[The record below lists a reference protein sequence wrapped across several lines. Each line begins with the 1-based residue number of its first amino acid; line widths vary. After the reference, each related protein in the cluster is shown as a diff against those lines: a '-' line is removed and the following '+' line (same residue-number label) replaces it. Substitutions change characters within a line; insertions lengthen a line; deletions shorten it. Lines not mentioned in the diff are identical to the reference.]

1 MAKKKELIKEELKLI
16 GKIKAYF
23 PAGEISPEI
32 IRAWNNCSD
41 IMFFLKLTELFGEM
55 PEKSLEKSE
64 EQQCVERIALVFH
77 APPSLHPRHC
87 CCSHLLLPLPLLKL
101 LLVHS
106 LRRG

>member
-55 PEKSLEKSE
+55 PEKSLEKSR
-64 EQQCVERIALVFH
+64 ERNTEALHLSTPDGTCENCRGKGYILGIGFS
-77 APPSLHPRHC
+77 AC
-87 CCSHLLLPLPLLKL
+87 CPVCHGSGK
-101 LLVHS
+101 
-106 LRRG
+106 RW